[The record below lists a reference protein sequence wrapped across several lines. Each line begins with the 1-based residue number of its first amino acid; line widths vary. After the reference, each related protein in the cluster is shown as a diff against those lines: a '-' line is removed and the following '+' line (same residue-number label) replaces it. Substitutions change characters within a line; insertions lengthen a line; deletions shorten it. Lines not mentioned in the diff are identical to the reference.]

1 MDPELAHVAAEIEQ
15 HVAREGWDQP
25 TRLFAIVRTSDVRA
39 TNPEL
44 VLHDAHVYTSVE
56 QDLSDS
62 PSDLEELLAT
72 VAWPADVIG
81 AAVVVERLVLPS
93 GAESDLA
100 DDESV
105 AIAAAEHPER
115 HDVRMVG
122 VVLRTGAAV
131 NALRFKSHDDDASVA
146 IAADLVPQ
154 LNDAVRATFD

>member
-1 MDPELAHVAAEIEQ
+1 MLALISSYSLDSSDEVSSELSE
-15 HVAREGWDQP
+15 
-25 TRLFAIVRTSDVRA
+25 
-39 TNPEL
+39 
-44 VLHDAHVYTSVE
+44 
-56 QDLSDS
+56 
-62 PSDLEELLAT
+62 
-72 VAWPADVIG
+72 
-81 AAVVVERLVLPS
+81 
-93 GAESDLA
+93 LA

-115 HDVRMVG
+115 NDVRMVG